1 MKKIDFNYGEIVYKE
16 VLDNGLTVYLYPTNK
31 SKNFYITVSTHF
43 GAEVM
48 SYKKNNKVYDVTK
61 GSAHFLEHRVMDF
74 TKNVDAMNKI
84 NELGS
89 IVNAYTT
96 YKGTNYNLYG
106 VEDIYTNMGLLF
118 DRVFKANIKK
128 EDVEMERGIIL
139 EEYYMYDADP
149 YYKAQT
155 TLLKNCFNSSF
166 IKYLVIG
173 TEDGIKTVSY
183 KELNRLY
190 KDFYTLDNMFIVVT
204 GNFILEDVLNYINNY
219 MKDIK
224 TTKCNCK
231 VIKPVE
237 NYKVN
242 VSYEELTGSTD
253 EAKIVIGYKVKNSNP
268 KKKIVNRLLMDMILS
283 ENFDK
288 TGSSYLRLMNEGLNR
303 FSYFVEEVDDYFL
316 IAFTGSTNE
325 YEKFTNIIDEE
336 IKNLDFTKEAL
347 ERKTKG
353 YISNLILSFEYIE
366 NVEDNITSGLFDYN
380 KVLNDMESVIKK
392 VTLNDVKEVI
402 KCIDTTNKSVLIMKN
417 E

>member
-1 MKKIDFNYGEIVYKE
+1 MKKINFNYGEIVYKE

-48 SYKKNNKVYDVTK
+48 SYKKNNKVYDVIK

-173 TEDGIKTVSY
+173 TEDGIKKVSY

-380 KVLNDMESVIKK
+380 KVLNDMESIIKK

-402 KCIDTTNKSVLIMKN
+402 KCIDTTNKSVLIMKK
-417 E
+417 

>member
-219 MKDIK
+219 MKGIK

-268 KKKIVNRLLMDMILS
+268 KKKIINRLLMDMILS

-353 YISNLILSFEYIE
+353 YISNLILSFEYNE

-380 KVLNDMESVIKK
+380 KVLNDMESIIKK

-402 KCIDTTNKSVLIMKN
+402 KCIDITNKSVLIMKK
-417 E
+417 

>member
-155 TLLKNCFNSSF
+155 TLLKNCFNDSF

-219 MKDIK
+219 MKGIK

-380 KVLNDMESVIKK
+380 KVLNNMESIIKK

-402 KCIDTTNKSVLIMKN
+402 KCIDTTNKSVLIMKK
-417 E
+417 

>member
-173 TEDGIKTVSY
+173 TEDGIKKVSY

-303 FSYFVEEVDDYFL
+303 FSYFVEEVNDYFL

-380 KVLNDMESVIKK
+380 KVLNDMESIIKK

-402 KCIDTTNKSVLIMKN
+402 KCIDTTNKSVLIMKK
-417 E
+417 

>member
-380 KVLNDMESVIKK
+380 KILNDMESVIKK

-402 KCIDTTNKSVLIMKN
+402 KCIDTTNKSVLIMKK
-417 E
+417 

>member
-242 VSYEELTGSTD
+242 VSYEELTGNND

-283 ENFDK
+283 ESFDK

-380 KVLNDMESVIKK
+380 KVLNNMESVIKK

-402 KCIDTTNKSVLIMKN
+402 KCIDTTNKSVLIMKK
-417 E
+417 

>member
-1 MKKIDFNYGEIVYKE
+1 VKKIDFNYGEIVYKE

-380 KVLNDMESVIKK
+380 KVLNDMESIIKK

-402 KCIDTTNKSVLIMKN
+402 KCIDTTNKSVLIMKK
-417 E
+417 

>member
-1 MKKIDFNYGEIVYKE
+1 MKKINFNYGEIVYKE

-173 TEDGIKTVSY
+173 TEDGIKKVSY

-380 KVLNDMESVIKK
+380 KVLNDMESIIKK

-402 KCIDTTNKSVLIMKN
+402 KCIDTTNKSVLIMKK
-417 E
+417 

>member
-1 MKKIDFNYGEIVYKE
+1 VKKINFNYGEIVYKE

-173 TEDGIKTVSY
+173 TEDGIKKVSY

-380 KVLNDMESVIKK
+380 KVLNNMESIIKK

-402 KCIDTTNKSVLIMKN
+402 KCIDTTNKSVLIMKK
-417 E
+417 

>member
-253 EAKIVIGYKVKNSNP
+253 EAKIVIGYKAKNSNP

-402 KCIDTTNKSVLIMKN
+402 KCIDTTNKSVLIMKK
-417 E
+417 

>member
-106 VEDIYTNMGLLF
+106 VEDIYTNIGLLF

-242 VSYEELTGSTD
+242 VSYEELTGNND

-283 ENFDK
+283 ESFDK

-380 KVLNDMESVIKK
+380 KVLNNMESVIKK

-402 KCIDTTNKSVLIMKN
+402 KCIDTTNKSVLIMKK
-417 E
+417 

>member
-380 KVLNDMESVIKK
+380 KVLNDMESIIKK

-402 KCIDTTNKSVLIMKN
+402 KYIDTTNKSVLIMKK
-417 E
+417 

>member
-1 MKKIDFNYGEIVYKE
+1 MKKINFNYGEIVYKE

-242 VSYEELTGSTD
+242 VSYEELTGNND

-380 KVLNDMESVIKK
+380 KILNDMESVIKK

-402 KCIDTTNKSVLIMKN
+402 KCIDTTNKSVLIMKK
-417 E
+417 

>member
-224 TTKCNCK
+224 ITKCNCK

-268 KKKIVNRLLMDMILS
+268 KKKIVNRLLLEMILS

-402 KCIDTTNKSVLIMKN
+402 KSIDTTNKSVLIMKK
-417 E
+417 

>member
-336 IKNLDFTKEAL
+336 IKNLDLTKEAL

-380 KVLNDMESVIKK
+380 KVLNNMESIIKK

-402 KCIDTTNKSVLIMKN
+402 KCIDTTNKSVLIMKK
-417 E
+417 

>member
-224 TTKCNCK
+224 TTKCNFK

-402 KCIDTTNKSVLIMKN
+402 KCIDTTNKSVLIMKK
-417 E
+417 

>member
-316 IAFTGSTNE
+316 IAFTGITNE

-380 KVLNDMESVIKK
+380 KVLNNMESIIKK

-402 KCIDTTNKSVLIMKN
+402 KCIDTTNKSVLIMKK
-417 E
+417 

>member
-1 MKKIDFNYGEIVYKE
+1 MKKINFNYGEIVYKE

-173 TEDGIKTVSY
+173 TEDGIKKVSY

-380 KVLNDMESVIKK
+380 KVLNNMESIIKK

-402 KCIDTTNKSVLIMKN
+402 KCIDTTNKSVLIMKK
-417 E
+417 

>member
-48 SYKKNNKVYDVTK
+48 SYKKNNKIYDVTK

-402 KCIDTTNKSVLIMKN
+402 KCIDTTNKSVLIMKK
-417 E
+417 

>member
-242 VSYEELTGSTD
+242 VSYEELTGNND

-283 ENFDK
+283 ESFDK

-380 KVLNDMESVIKK
+380 KILNDMESVIKK

-402 KCIDTTNKSVLIMKN
+402 KCIDTTNKSVLIMKK
-417 E
+417 

>member
-155 TLLKNCFNSSF
+155 TLLKNCFNDAF

-173 TEDGIKTVSY
+173 TEDGIKTVSH

-219 MKDIK
+219 MKGIK

-380 KVLNDMESVIKK
+380 KVLNDMESIIKK

-402 KCIDTTNKSVLIMKN
+402 KCIDTTNKSVLIMKK
-417 E
+417 